1 MNKLTEQEE
10 KIVKSHAFAQI
21 MSSQVNKDGFAEISY
36 CPLQLRENNQLL
48 GHLARNNPLFKVIND
63 TSVVKVIFSGP
74 HGYISP
80 RWHSEQVVPTWNYAS
95 VSLTCNINIINS
107 SSEKSQAIQSLSKH
121 FDPQWDFNEFNRE
134 GNERMVQQMLSAITV
149 FTLDI
154 VDVKS
159 KFKLSQQRSTACR
172 EALQENLQQ
181 TGYQELAEIQ
191 LW

>member
-1 MNKLTEQEE
+1 MNKLTAQEE

-21 MSSQVNKDGFAEISY
+21 MSSQVNEGGFAEISY

-95 VSLTCNINIINS
+95 VSLICTLKLVENS
-107 SSEKSQAIQSLSKH
+107 EEKLQAMESLSKH
-121 FDPQWDFNEFNRE
+121 FDPQWNFNEFNRE

-159 KFKLSQQRSTACR
+159 KFKLSQQRSIACR
-172 EALQENLQQ
+172 EALQTNLEK
-181 TGYQELAEIQ
+181 TGYQELADIQ